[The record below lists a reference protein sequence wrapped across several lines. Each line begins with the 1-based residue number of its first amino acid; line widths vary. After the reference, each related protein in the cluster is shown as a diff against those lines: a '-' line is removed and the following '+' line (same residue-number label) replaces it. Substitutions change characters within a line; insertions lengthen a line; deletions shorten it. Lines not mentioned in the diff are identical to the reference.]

1 LDQVIDFTK
10 NFVDICH
17 HGKEKESLFPAPGK
31 GGMLREESG
40 SYSKDAPWASGDKGD
55 GRGRQNGATRKKYL
69 QSGNTDAL
77 VAADIK
83 SYIDHVALHLADKEN
98 YRLFVMADM
107 VLQGRGEEIIN
118 SDLARSKGLE
128 LKELGRTRAHY
139 EKLVGNVESDLP
151 S

>member
-1 LDQVIDFTK
+1 
-10 NFVDICH
+10 
-17 HGKEKESLFPAPGK
+17 
-31 GGMLREESG
+31 M
-40 SYSKDAPWASGDKGD
+40 
-55 GRGRQNGATRKKYL
+55 
-69 QSGNTDAL
+69 

>member
-1 LDQVIDFTK
+1 VGPIARMLLEHQVTK
-10 NFVDICH
+10 ELAVAAKM
-17 HGKEKESLFPAPGK
+17 GQPAK
-31 GGMLREESG
+31 R
-40 SYSKDAPWASGDKGD
+40 YV
-55 GRGRQNGATRKKYL
+55 

-83 SYIDHVALHLADKEN
+83 SYVDHVALHLAKEN
-98 YRLFVMADM
+98 HRLFVMADM
-107 VLQGRGEEIIN
+107 VLQSRAEEIIN

-128 LKELGRTRAHY
+128 LKELDRTRAHY

>member
-1 LDQVIDFTK
+1 VRPIARMLLEHQVTK
-10 NFVDICH
+10 ELAVAA
-17 HGKEKESLFPAPGK
+17 KMEQPAK
-31 GGMLREESG
+31 R
-40 SYSKDAPWASGDKGD
+40 
-55 GRGRQNGATRKKYL
+55 YL

-83 SYIDHVALHLADKEN
+83 SYVDHMALHLAKEN
-98 YRLFVMADM
+98 HRLFVMGDM
-107 VLQGRGEEIIN
+107 VLQGRAEEIIN

-128 LKELGRTRAHY
+128 LKELDRTRAHY

>member
-1 LDQVIDFTK
+1 MWPPK
-10 NFVDICH
+10 WSN
-17 HGKEKESLFPAPGK
+17 P
-31 GGMLREESG
+31 
-40 SYSKDAPWASGDKGD
+40 
-55 GRGRQNGATRKKYL
+55 KKYL

-83 SYIDHVALHLADKEN
+83 SYIDHVALHLAREN
-98 YRLFVMADM
+98 YRLFVMADI

-139 EKLVGNVESDLP
+139 EKLVGNVESDLT

>member
-1 LDQVIDFTK
+1 MGPIARMLLEHQVTK
-10 NFVDICH
+10 EMVWPPKWSN
-17 HGKEKESLFPAPGK
+17 P
-31 GGMLREESG
+31 
-40 SYSKDAPWASGDKGD
+40 
-55 GRGRQNGATRKKYL
+55 KKYL

-83 SYIDHVALHLADKEN
+83 SYIDHVALHLAREN